1 MNSQSMTAN
10 KLNAFVTTFDESD
23 REIMQRLADIYV
35 ETLPSAD
42 GALVASDELNLDLL
56 MSVLNID
63 KSNRRRTATTI
74 MKYIDSDS
82 ILEYTAGT
90 RTRATQLSFKSFDAF
105 IHGCMFLRNDRA
117 MLVQRFAAKCTAILV
132 ELYVHQNQQHQQELE
147 RISTESAANHGNY
160 IKCAD
165 RHAWTRILRL
175 RNIASGSFKRTS
187 PRASRMKALGRQLV
201 RVNAVEWRRG
211 KPYFVS
217 EASITANR
225 DLIMGWR
232 L

>member
-1 MNSQSMTAN
+1 
-10 KLNAFVTTFDESD
+10 
-23 REIMQRLADIYV
+23 
-35 ETLPSAD
+35 
-42 GALVASDELNLDLL
+42 

-187 PRASRMKALGRQLV
+187 PRASRMKALVRQLV